1 MGEKG
6 SEKKFG
12 NIFFIHF
19 FIQLNDQTKTIF
31 LEYFSLFVVS
41 NSVNLGLNS
50 YLSSQK
56 TWKVLEKWDF
66 FYLFPCES
74 EIYALD

>member
-56 TWKVLEKWDF
+56 T
-66 FYLFPCES
+66 
-74 EIYALD
+74 